1 MHLIVSILAVSF
13 KYPTTRD
20 SYALAF
26 NSTDSFLEKHV
37 LVPNTNFYSQAA
49 NDIDENIAAA

>member
-20 SYALAF
+20 SYALTF
-26 NSTDSFLEKHV
+26 SSIDSFSEKHV
-37 LVPNTNFYSQAA
+37 LVPNANFYSQAA
-49 NDIDENIAAA
+49 KDID